1 MIIGYLLHRKNS
13 HTLPNTVEV
22 SIINTRLKVYTG
34 TDTMMNPRSIRQ
46 WAIKSCNINGNI
58 FQPYILLQIYIIYDI
73 FVFYNLENFAILFI
87 SH

>member
-1 MIIGYLLHRKNS
+1 MIIGYLSHRKNS

-58 FQPYILLQIYIIYDI
+58 FQPYNLIQIDIIEKRYISLL
-73 FVFYNLENFAILFI
+73 
-87 SH
+87 